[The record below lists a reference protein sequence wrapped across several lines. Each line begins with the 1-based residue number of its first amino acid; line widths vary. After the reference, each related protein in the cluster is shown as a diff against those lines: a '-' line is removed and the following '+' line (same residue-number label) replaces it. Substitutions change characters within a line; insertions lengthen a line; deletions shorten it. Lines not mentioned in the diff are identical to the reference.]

1 MSVHGGNDDN
11 SNDEDDENTILK
23 AYYALLADL
32 SPEDW
37 EDGAA
42 YSLSPAPRANTSDRT

>member
-1 MSVHGGNDDN
+1 MCIPDGNDD
-11 SNDEDDENTILK
+11 DHDTDDDSLDIK
-23 AYYALLADL
+23 AFYALLADL

-42 YSLSPAPRANTSDRT
+42 YGLPQ